1 MLASANG
8 HQGLQPPCP
17 HPSLPRAPE
26 QGRGKTLCSA
36 AREPGPTTPEPC
48 TGHSPAKVRAFLA
61 IAFLPI
67 LWSGSVVRTNFLL
80 GPSELLAQPLN
91 LIITMIKVITSSL
104 QHFFHHNNVWPL
116 LSGFLLLCLPCRGPK
131 APALRTMGPNTTVG
145 RSDGHGPQ
153 TMCDK
158 SPMGRGLLVPFSFSY
173 RRRGSATRV
182 GSDSQGHGE
191 SRRST

>member
-104 QHFFHHNNVWPL
+104 QHFFHHNNVWPAL
-116 LSGFLLLCLPCRGPK
+116 RLSPSMPPLQGPQSTSSPHHGPK
-131 APALRTMGPNTTVG
+131 HDCWTKRWPWASNNV
-145 RSDGHGPQ
+145 
-153 TMCDK
+153 
-158 SPMGRGLLVPFSFSY
+158 
-173 RRRGSATRV
+173 
-182 GSDSQGHGE
+182 
-191 SRRST
+191 